1 MTEGSA
7 SDGRASLVFLCAG
20 AEDFSCVSGVKI
32 QIQLLSGENLHI
44 RDFHRTKVGD
54 IATGI
59 SSQLRHRVGAIA
71 VFHLIHSFYPT
82 AS

>member
-1 MTEGSA
+1 M
-7 SDGRASLVFLCAG
+7 
-20 AEDFSCVSGVKI
+20 KI

-59 SSQLRHRVGAIA
+59 SSQVRHRLEFNAS
-71 VFHLIHSFYPT
+71 FEEQFFPYCSLITPECQRDPGVVQGSLGNL
-82 AS
+82 

>member
-1 MTEGSA
+1 M
-7 SDGRASLVFLCAG
+7 
-20 AEDFSCVSGVKI
+20 KI

-59 SSQLRHRVGAIA
+59 SSQVRHRLEFSASSEEWFLPYHSLITPEFQRDPGMVQGSL
-71 VFHLIHSFYPT
+71 VHL
-82 AS
+82 